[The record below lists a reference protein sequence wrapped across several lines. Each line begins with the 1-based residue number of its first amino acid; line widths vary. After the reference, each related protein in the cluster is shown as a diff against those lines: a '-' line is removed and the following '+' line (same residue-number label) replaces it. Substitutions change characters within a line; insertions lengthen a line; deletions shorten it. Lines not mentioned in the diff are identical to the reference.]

1 MGATWSFTVEG
12 SLMDNSDGSPA
23 VIALFF
29 VLRCL
34 VPLAVMLGISYLLR
48 KFKLIAEPPKPP
60 PGWDKEE
67 PNSSQ
72 NPGEG
77 GLMHGKV

>member
-1 MGATWSFTVEG
+1 M
-12 SLMDNSDGSPA
+12 NSSDSNPA
-23 VIALFF
+23 IIALFF

-48 KFKLIAEPPKPP
+48 RLKLIAEPPKPP
-60 PGWDKEE
+60 PGWDNKDQD
-67 PNSSQ
+67 SSN

-77 GLMHGKV
+77 GMAHGKV